1 MPAKPV
7 IKKAPLKKAPAKKA
21 APAPAPEPAPE
32 PAPAEAPPAEAPPA
46 EAAPAEAAP
55 AEVAPAE
62 AAPAEAAPAAEDAPA
77 ADAAPPAES
86 APPAEAAP
94 ADAAAAPPPPTEPA
108 PPEADAAAAP
118 AAEEVA
124 APAPAEPEKPADVP
138 EAPSAEAASAAPPA
152 VPAPEAPAE
161 AEAAAEP
168 AEKPAAPAAAEG
180 ETPAE
185 APAAAPEVPAPP
197 AAAKGKAPAK
207 AVAPAAEKPA
217 AVAAPEAP
225 AEAAAAPEAPAP
237 PAAGK
242 GKAPAKGKGK
252 APAAAKT
259 KAPAKGKAPAK
270 AVAPAAEEPAAVA
283 APEAP
288 AEAADAAAAAAPAA
302 PAAQPP
308 AEDAAAP
315 AAPEAPAD
323 AAAAAAPPAEEPK
336 APTPPPPEP
345 EVPTSEPLNVS
356 VEDVNDTSVTIKW
369 RPPEKIGSGLDG
381 YVVEY
386 CKDQTTDWIVAN
398 AEPTPANRLVIK
410 DMATGDLLHIRVVT
424 VNPGGRSAPGAL
436 AEPVIVRE
444 VVDRPKI
451 HLPRVLKSRLVKKV
465 GEKVNLVIP
474 FSGKPKPVVS
484 WTKDGQALDPKTMNI
499 RNSDKDS
506 ILFIR
511 QVDRS
516 HSGMYEMSVKVD
528 SFEDKAAIILQVVEL
543 PGPPTSIKLVDT
555 WGFNVALEWTPPQD
569 SGNTEITGY
578 TVQKADKKTGDWFTV
593 LEHFHRLNGTVS
605 DLVMGNTYSFRVFA
619 ENKVGRGEE
628 AAVTKETAQI
638 LKQGIHYQPVDYKEH
653 DFTEAPKFTTP
664 LSDRAATVGYTT
676 KLLCAVRGYPKPKV
690 EWMKNS
696 MIIGEDPKY
705 RMINSQGICTL
716 EIRKPSCFDGGV
728 YTCRAKNSIGEAAVA
743 CKLEVKQVVNP
754 AAEKKE

>member
-62 AAPAEAAPAAEDAPA
+62 AAPAAEEAPA

-108 PPEADAAAAP
+108 PPEA
-118 AAEEVA
+118 
-124 APAPAEPEKPADVP
+124 
-138 EAPSAEAASAAPPA
+138 
-152 VPAPEAPAE
+152 
-161 AEAAAEP
+161 
-168 AEKPAAPAAAEG
+168 
-180 ETPAE
+180 
-185 APAAAPEVPAPP
+185 
-197 AAAKGKAPAK
+197 
-207 AVAPAAEKPA
+207 
-217 AVAAPEAP
+217 
-225 AEAAAAPEAPAP
+225 
-237 PAAGK
+237 
-242 GKAPAKGKGK
+242 
-252 APAAAKT
+252 
-259 KAPAKGKAPAK
+259 
-270 AVAPAAEEPAAVA
+270 
-283 APEAP
+283 
-288 AEAADAAAAAAPAA
+288 ADAAAAAA

-511 QVDRS
+511 QVERS
-516 HSGMYEMSVKVD
+516 HSGKYEMSVKVD
-528 SFEDKAAIILQVVEL
+528 SFEDKAAIILQIVEL
-543 PGPPTSIKLVDT
+543 PGPPTSIKLADT

>member
-62 AAPAEAAPAAEDAPA
+62 AAPAAEEAPA

-207 AVAPAAEKPA
+207 AVAPAAKEPA
-217 AVAAPEAP
+217 AVVAPEAS
-225 AEAAAAPEAPAP
+225 AEAAAAPEVPAP
-237 PAAGK
+237 PAA
-242 GKAPAKGKGK
+242 
-252 APAAAKT
+252 
-259 KAPAKGKAPAK
+259 AKGKAPAK

-302 PAAQPP
+302 QPP

-323 AAAAAAPPAEEPK
+323 GKTSAAAAAPPAEEPK

-511 QVDRS
+511 QVERS
-516 HSGMYEMSVKVD
+516 HSGKYEMSVKVD
-528 SFEDKAAIILQVVEL
+528 SFEDKAAIILQIVEL
-543 PGPPTSIKLVDT
+543 PGPPTSIKLADT